1 MMPTGAAR
9 ALLARRGHLP
19 ADEEKAA
26 APRGKGATA
35 LVLARPVRGCR
46 GGERAVLGAGLEDP
60 EGRIYGGVVP
70 CIFVVRVRQVVTVW
84 RPIRGRLAVL
94 FRPRLKRPALNTRM
108 ARRRGSRARTRAPTA
123 SATPSAG

>member
-1 MMPTGAAR
+1 MRWCSWVGFSAC
-9 ALLARRGHLP
+9 
-19 ADEEKAA
+19 E
-26 APRGKGATA
+26 APRTSGEWCRPARLAPYSRAAGTYPQTRKSRRAPGKGATA

-84 RPIRGRLAVL
+84 RPIR
-94 FRPRLKRPALNTRM
+94 
-108 ARRRGSRARTRAPTA
+108 
-123 SATPSAG
+123 